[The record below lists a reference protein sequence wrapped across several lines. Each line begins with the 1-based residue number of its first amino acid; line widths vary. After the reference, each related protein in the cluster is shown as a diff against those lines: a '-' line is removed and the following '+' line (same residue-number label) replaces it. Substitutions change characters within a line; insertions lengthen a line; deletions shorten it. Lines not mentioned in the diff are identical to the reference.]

1 MSDGRDQCGQ
11 ADWRAAGWPGMAR
24 GGLPPIRYFADY
36 LFDICHADLTANDI
50 YENGKGNENHKVN
63 GP

>member
-1 MSDGRDQCGQ
+1 
-11 ADWRAAGWPGMAR
+11 MAR

-36 LFDICHADLTANDI
+36 LFDIRHADLTANEI
-50 YENGKGNENHKVN
+50 YEHGKGNENHKGN